1 MYTLY
6 SILACLLGIF
16 FHCLMAVRGSLQ
28 LSIGLRL
35 KRFLAYASLERLER
49 SQANSIEAIIELW
62 RTQKESELY
71 YNVYMCVCMFCTS
84 ICSL

>member
-35 KRFLAYASLERLER
+35 KRFLAYASLER

-71 YNVYMCVCMFCTS
+71 YNV
-84 ICSL
+84 